1 MSVLMESIKGHDS
14 LQNHF
19 TQALKK
25 NHLPHALLFSGPS
38 GVGKKKMAWAL
49 AQNILC
55 KESPSACGQCPSCV
69 KIEKESSEDIL
80 FISPQ
85 TLQIKLN
92 EVRPITPFLYLQ
104 TSALAKIVIIDEA
117 DRLNIQSVNS
127 LLKIIEEPPQKSFFI
142 LISSSLASLP
152 ATLRSRFQMIRFS
165 PISFEVV
172 KELSSQDDKIIFASQ
187 GRLDLLEQLKDQD
200 ELRASAFDLWKKIVK
215 STELPSAVSSFS
227 GFGKKRKEA
236 LFISRCWQQFLRD
249 VRCLQAGE
257 DKRFI
262 HVDQMDLIRS
272 TSLIPSHKIDS
283 LIQKTFELERN
294 LLSNLDCVLCFENFM
309 LSLQRSV
316 KEK

>member
-1 MSVLMESIKGHDS
+1 MSVLMENIKGHNS

-19 TQALKK
+19 TKALKK
-25 NHLPHALLFSGPS
+25 NHLPHALLFLGPS

-55 KESPSACGQCPSCV
+55 KESSLACGQCPSCL
-69 KIEKESSEDIL
+69 KIEKESSEDVL

-85 TLQIKLN
+85 TLQIKLD
-92 EVRPITPFLYLQ
+92 EVRRITPFLFLQ
-104 TSALAKIVIIDEA
+104 TFALAKIVIIEEA
-117 DRLNIQSVNS
+117 NRLNIQSVNS

-142 LISSSLASLP
+142 LISSSLSSLP
-152 ATLRSRFQMIRFS
+152 ITLRSRFQMIRFN
-165 PISFEVV
+165 PLSFEVV
-172 KELSSQDDKIIFASQ
+172 KELSSQDDQMIFASQ
-187 GRLDLLEQLKDQD
+187 GRLDLLEQFKNQN
-200 ELRASAFDLWKKIVK
+200 ELRTSAFDLWKQIVK
-215 STELPSAVSSFS
+215 STELPSAVNSFSSFS
-227 GFGKKRKEA
+227 KKRKEA

-249 VRCLQAGE
+249 VRCFQAGE

-262 HVDQMDLIRS
+262 HIDQMDLIRS
-272 TSLIPSHKIDS
+272 TSLIPSYKIDF